1 MKKLASFFVAAM
13 MILSATSCENLFF
26 GKEKNMGDMVYFTFE
41 VESPQTRSQTDTE
54 SGDTYVSSTD
64 GTEVGTDA
72 ENNIND
78 VQLIFADQD
87 GKYITDA
94 EISSKVGTRGQYV
107 VAFKSEELETNAGKT
122 VKVYLQCNTPEAT
135 VNGGTNA
142 PSNINFLDAT
152 FDASST
158 DTYAKANAFY
168 MTNAQAVSFNIP
180 TDLKPY
186 TSETTPLDL
195 GIIVVERAAARF
207 DYASEKSE
215 DTYPIVNKIGSD
227 NKELV
232 KIKLTDVAMVNI
244 SKDQYYYRRVS
255 ADGSNDNEVIS
266 GVEMP
271 NNYVVD
277 VDWATKRAYN
287 GSNTPG
293 DFVAGTTYEE
303 FRTSMTDS
311 KWWTSLG
318 SLVTTD
324 NLSGSDYRI
333 WRYTS
338 ENTLPAV
345 AAGSTATPVTAT
357 MDNSTGVIFKGV
369 IKAGNDCP
377 DKLKSV
383 LENYTSSGPI
393 YAYDN
398 VLLGTWAM
406 VKEAAASNPTESY
419 AIAYNAAMVTLNSG
433 SSDAEIMEEAKDC
446 GFVPY
451 TATSNVG
458 YEVVYLYWNRH
469 NDNGNNTLNGVM
481 EFATVR
487 NNVYKLSV
495 TEISKLGYPFG
506 GDTPPGDTK
515 VEQEEVFFKVRA
527 KVLPWV
533 VRKNAIK
540 F

>member
-13 MILSATSCENLFF
+13 MIISATSCENLFF

-41 VESPQTRSQTDTE
+41 VETPQTRSQTDTDDND
-54 SGDTYVSSTD
+54 SYVSSTD
-64 GTEVGTDA
+64 GTEAGTDA
-72 ENNIND
+72 ENNINN

-87 GKYITDA
+87 GNYITDA
-94 EISSKVGTRGQYV
+94 EISSTVGTRGQYV
-107 VAFKSEELETNAGKT
+107 VAFKSEDLEKKAGKT
-122 VKVYLQCNTPEAT
+122 VKVYLQCNTPKVT
-135 VNGGTNA
+135 VDGGANT

-180 TDLKPY
+180 LDLKPY

-207 DYASEKSE
+207 DIGPASSSSK
-215 DTYPIVNKIGSD
+215 TYNTTEGAYKVVDG
-227 NKELV
+227 LY
-232 KIKLTDVAMVNI
+232 IKLTDIAMVNI
-244 SKDQYYYRRVS
+244 SEDQYYYRRVS
-255 ADGSNDNEVIS
+255 EDGSNNNEVIS
-266 GVEMP
+266 GVELP

-277 VDWATKRAYN
+277 VDWAAKRSGN
-287 GSNTPG
+287 GDG
-293 DFVAGTTYEE
+293 FVAGTTYEE
-303 FRTSMTDS
+303 FRTSMSDS
-311 KWWTSLG
+311 KWWTSLSSLNQDDSYDG
-318 SLVTTD
+318 S
-324 NLSGSDYRI
+324 YKI

-345 AAGSTATPVTAT
+345 AGTPATPVTAT
-357 MDNSTGVIFKGV
+357 MNNSTGVVFRGRLV
-369 IKAGNDCP
+369 VTDALADA
-377 DKLKSV
+377 DLKNG
-383 LENYTSSGPI
+383 LQNPTTYGTI

-398 VLLGTWAM
+398 VILGNWAR
-406 VKEAAASNPTESY
+406 VKSFAETAGYEDEAFSIAYKAAA
-419 AIAYNAAMVTLNSG
+419 ALG
-433 SSDAEIMEEAKDC
+433 GEAKAKEC

-451 TATSNVG
+451 KPNSNG
-458 YEVVYLYWNRH
+458 YEMVYLYWNRH
-469 NDNGNNTLNGVM
+469 NDNENNTVNGVM

-487 NNVYKLSV
+487 NNVYKLAV
-495 TEISKLGYPFG
+495 DEITKLGYPFN

-515 VEQEEVFFKVRA
+515 VEQEEVFFKVRV

-533 VRKNAIK
+533 VRKNAIE

>member
-1 MKKLASFFVAAM
+1 MKKLASFFVAARM
-13 MILSATSCENLFF
+13 YISATSCESLYF
-26 GKEKNMGDMVYFTFE
+26 GKEKNMRDMVNVTFE
-41 VESPQTRSQTDTE
+41 VQTPQTRSQTDTDGND
-54 SGDTYVSSTD
+54 SYVSSTD
-64 GTEVGTDA
+64 GTEAGTDA
-72 ENNIND
+72 ENNINN

-87 GKYITDA
+87 GNYITDA
-94 EISSKVGTRGQYV
+94 EISSTVGTRGQYV
-107 VAFKSEELETNAGKT
+107 VAFKSEDLEKKAGKT
-122 VKVYLQCNTPEAT
+122 VKVYLQCNTPKVT
-135 VNGGTNA
+135 VDGGANT

-152 FDASST
+152 FDATST
-158 DTYAKANAFY
+158 EIYAKANAFY

-180 TDLKPY
+180 SDLKPY

-207 DYASEKSE
+207 DIGPASTESK
-215 DTYPIVNKIGSD
+215 TYNTSVGGYKVVDG
-227 NKELV
+227 LY
-232 KIKLTDVAMVNI
+232 IKLTDIAMVNI
-244 SKDQYYYRRVS
+244 SRDQYYYRRVS
-255 ADGSNDNEVIS
+255 ADGSNNNEVIS

-303 FRTSMTDS
+303 FRTSMSNS
-311 KWWTSLG
+311 KWWTSLSSLNQDDSYDG
-318 SLVTTD
+318 S
-324 NLSGSDYRI
+324 YKI

-345 AAGSTATPVTAT
+345 AGTPATPVTAT
-357 MDNSTGVIFKGV
+357 MNNSTGVVFRG
-369 IKAGNDCP
+369 
-377 DKLKSV
+377 KLVVTDALTDTDLKNG
-383 LENYTSSGPI
+383 LSSPQTYGTI

-398 VLLGTWAM
+398 VILGNWAR
-406 VKEAAASNPTESY
+406 VKALAETAGNEDKAFS
-419 AIAYNAAMVTLNSG
+419 IAYKAAVALGGDGEAN
-433 SSDAEIMEEAKDC
+433 AKDC

-451 TATSNVG
+451 TPNSNG
-458 YEVVYLYWNRH
+458 YEMVYLYWNRH
-469 NDNGNNTLNGVM
+469 NDNKDNTENGVM

-487 NNVYKLSV
+487 NNVYKLAV
-495 TEISKLGYPFG
+495 DEITKLGYPFN

-515 VEQEEVFFKVRA
+515 VEQEEVFFKVRV

-533 VRKNAIK
+533 VRKNAIE

>member
-13 MILSATSCENLFF
+13 MIISATSCENLFF

-41 VESPQTRSQTDTE
+41 VETPQTRSQTDTE
-54 SGDTYVSSTD
+54 GNDTYVSSTD
-64 GTEVGTDA
+64 GTEAGTDA

-78 VQLIFADQD
+78 VQLIFADQN
-87 GKYITDA
+87 GNYITDA
-94 EISSKVGTRGQYV
+94 DISSKVGTRGQYV

-122 VKVYLQCNTPEAT
+122 VEVYLQCNTPKVT
-135 VNGGTNA
+135 VDGGANT

-152 FDASST
+152 FDAT
-158 DTYAKANAFY
+158 DTETYAKANAFY

-180 TDLKPY
+180 SDLKPY

-207 DYASEKSE
+207 DIGPASTESK
-215 DTYPIVNKIGSD
+215 TYNTSVGGYKVVDG
-227 NKELV
+227 LY
-232 KIKLTDVAMVNI
+232 IKLTDIAMVNI
-244 SKDQYYYRRVS
+244 SENQYYYRRVS
-255 ADGSNDNEVIS
+255 ADGSNNNEVIS

-303 FRTSMTDS
+303 FRTSMSDS
-311 KWWTSLG
+311 KWWTSLSSLNQDDSYDG
-318 SLVTTD
+318 S
-324 NLSGSDYRI
+324 YKI

-345 AAGSTATPVTAT
+345 AGTPATPVTAT
-357 MDNSTGVIFKGV
+357 MNNSTGVVFRG
-369 IKAGNDCP
+369 
-377 DKLKSV
+377 KLVVTEALADADLKNGLS
-383 LENYTSSGPI
+383 NPQTYGTI
-393 YAYDN
+393 YAYDD
-398 VLLGTWAM
+398 VILGNWAR
-406 VKEAAASNPTESY
+406 VKALAETAGNEDKAFS
-419 AIAYNAAMVTLNSG
+419 IAYKAAMALG
-433 SSDAEIMEEAKDC
+433 GEAKAKEC

-451 TATSNVG
+451 TPNSNG
-458 YEVVYLYWNRH
+458 YEMVYLYWNRH
-469 NDNGNNTLNGVM
+469 NDNKDNTENGVM

-487 NNVYKLSV
+487 NNVYKLAV
-495 TEISKLGYPFG
+495 DEITKLGYPFN

-515 VEQEEVFFKVRA
+515 VEQEEVFFKVRV

-533 VRKNAIK
+533 VRKNAIE

>member
-13 MILSATSCENLFF
+13 MIISATSCENLFF

-41 VESPQTRSQTDTE
+41 VETPQTRSQTDTE
-54 SGDTYVSSTD
+54 GNDTYVSSTD
-64 GTEVGTDA
+64 GTEAGTDA

-78 VQLIFADQD
+78 VQLIFADQQ
-87 GKYITDA
+87 GNYITDA
-94 EISSKVGTRGQYV
+94 AITSQVGTRGQYV

-135 VNGGTNA
+135 VDGGTNA

-180 TDLKPY
+180 SDLKPY

-207 DYASEKSE
+207 DIGPASDKSK
-215 DTYPIVNKIGSD
+215 TYDASKGAYKVEGVVG
-227 NKELV
+227 LY
-232 KIKLTDVAMVNI
+232 IKLTDIAMVNI
-244 SKDQYYYRRVS
+244 SENQYYYRRVS
-255 ADGSNDNEVIS
+255 EDGSNNNEVIS

-277 VDWATKRAYN
+277 VDWAAKRS
-287 GSNTPG
+287 GSG

-303 FRTSMTDS
+303 FRKTMTNS
-311 KWWTSLG
+311 NWWTSLSSLNQDDSYDG
-318 SLVTTD
+318 S
-324 NLSGSDYRI
+324 YKI

-345 AAGSTATPVTAT
+345 AAGTPATPVTAT
-357 MDNSTGVIFKGV
+357 MNNSTGVVFRG
-369 IKAGNDCP
+369 
-377 DKLKSV
+377 KLVVTDALTDTDLKNGLSTPQT
-383 LENYTSSGPI
+383 YGTI

-398 VLLGTWAM
+398 VILGNWAR
-406 VKEAAASNPTESY
+406 VKALAETAGNEDKAFS
-419 AIAYNAAMVTLNSG
+419 IAYKAAMALGGV
-433 SSDAEIMEEAKDC
+433 DKAKEC

-451 TATSNVG
+451 TPNSNG
-458 YEVVYLYWNRH
+458 YEMVYLYWNRH
-469 NDNGNNTLNGVM
+469 NDNKNNTENGVM

-487 NNVYKLSV
+487 NNVYKLAV
-495 TEISKLGYPFG
+495 DEITKLGYPFN

-515 VEQEEVFFKVRA
+515 VEQEEVFFKVRV

-533 VRKNAIK
+533 VRKNAIE